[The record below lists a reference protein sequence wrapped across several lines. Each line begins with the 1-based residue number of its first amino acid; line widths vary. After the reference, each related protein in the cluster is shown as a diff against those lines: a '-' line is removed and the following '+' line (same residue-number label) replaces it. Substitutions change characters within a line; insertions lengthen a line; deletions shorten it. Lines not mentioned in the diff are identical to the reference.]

1 MWAINYPVDPDERET
16 KKDIV
21 NKLSEQYTTLTTLMR
36 ERDKETL
43 WTSYVSNKLPCRP
56 WWERDIKKDIVNKL
70 CEQ

>member
-21 NKLSEQYTTLTTLMR
+21 NLWAINYPVDPDER
-36 ERDKETL
+36 E
-43 WTSYVSNKLPCRP
+43 
-56 WWERDIKKDIVNKL
+56 IKKDIVNKL